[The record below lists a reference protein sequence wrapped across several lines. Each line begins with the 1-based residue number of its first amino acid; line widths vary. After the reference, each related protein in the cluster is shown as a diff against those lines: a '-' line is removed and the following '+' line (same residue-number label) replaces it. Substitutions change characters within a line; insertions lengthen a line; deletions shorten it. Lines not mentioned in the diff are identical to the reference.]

1 MHWALDVTFYED
13 ASCIRS
19 GDAPQNMGVLRH
31 IALNLICQESS
42 KGGVETKRFR
52 AALDETYLAKVL
64 GTFAVALSVETVER

>member
-52 AALDETYLAKVL
+52 AAKVL